1 MNSRLLYF
9 RKLLCAT
16 GFGVLVAIGI
26 FRQS

>member
-1 MNSRLLYF
+1 MNSRLFYF

-16 GFGVLVAIGI
+16 RFGVLSAIGI